1 GAAKL
6 AAAAQRPMGTGKG
19 KGEGNA
25 PALNAE
31 SGGDAPGRSPSEN
44 SALSRPTSGGRDKSK
59 SAPPKTAD

>member
-1 GAAKL
+1 
-6 AAAAQRPMGTGKG
+6 
-19 KGEGNA
+19 
-25 PALNAE
+25 LNAE